1 MTRELTGRHV
11 LFILLAAFGTIF
23 AVNGVFAYFAV
34 SQFPGIETAD
44 AYRKGLAFNQQIA
57 RADALRDLGWS
68 MTVSREGSEKLMLR
82 FQAADGSAL
91 PVSEI
96 SALLFHPTSAQG
108 DDPLSVRREAP
119 GQYSA
124 ELERLEN
131 GKRQLRVRA
140 IGPNGRVIEF
150 RRVLWPN

>member
-44 AYRKGLAFNQQIA
+44 AYRKGLAFNKQIA
-57 RADALRDLGWS
+57 RADTLRELGWS
-68 MTVSREGSEKLMLR
+68 MTLSRDTAGKLVLQFQTAEG
-82 FQAADGSAL
+82 AAL
-91 PVSEI
+91 PVSNV
-96 SALLFHPTSAQG
+96 SALLFHPTSEKG
-108 DDPLSVRREAP
+108 DQPLSVRNEGP
-119 GQYSA
+119 GQYST
-124 ELERLEN
+124 ELEKLED

-140 IGPNGRVIEF
+140 TGPNGRPIEF
-150 RRVLWPN
+150 RRVLWLD